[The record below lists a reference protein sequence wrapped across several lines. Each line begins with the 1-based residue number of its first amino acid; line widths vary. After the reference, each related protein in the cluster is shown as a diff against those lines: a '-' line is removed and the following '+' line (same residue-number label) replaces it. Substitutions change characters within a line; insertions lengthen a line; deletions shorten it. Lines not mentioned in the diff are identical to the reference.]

1 MRIQVYTP
9 SKIVCIAALTL
20 LLSSSLHAQADY
32 ALGWKIND
40 TFGGFNFTNIQ
51 LDLNV
56 GTNYFPLNGGLRT
69 SENVITP
76 VTGTCFLTGVGGL
89 YCNMQADQF
98 SINFL
103 VDPDLSGEYEVKNQN
118 GLIIS
123 TSSATFDPN
132 I

>member
-1 MRIQVYTP
+1 MRIPVYMF
-9 SKIVCIAALTL
+9 SKFGFIAALTL
-20 LLSSSLHAQADY
+20 LSSSSLHAQADY
-32 ALGWKIND
+32 AFGWKMND
-40 TFGGFNFTNIQ
+40 TFGGRTFTSLQ

-69 SENVITP
+69 SENTITP

-98 SINFL
+98 SMNFV
-103 VDPDLSGEYEVKNQN
+103 VDPDLSGVYEVKNQN